1 VTAQAISR
9 LKSFVSVVLPIIVTL
24 GGFASFIFIRT
35 EARAEAG
42 ERKVDALR
50 VEHREADAGVKADI
64 RELRHEV
71 REMRHEMSELLQELR
86 RERRR

>member
-1 VTAQAISR
+1 
-9 LKSFVSVVLPIIVTL
+9 VVLPIIVTL

-50 VEHREADAGVKADI
+50 VEHREADAGVKSDI
-64 RELRHEV
+64 RELR
-71 REMRHEMSELLQELR
+71 REMAARDDATREELRQLRSEILQELR
-86 RERRR
+86 KDQR